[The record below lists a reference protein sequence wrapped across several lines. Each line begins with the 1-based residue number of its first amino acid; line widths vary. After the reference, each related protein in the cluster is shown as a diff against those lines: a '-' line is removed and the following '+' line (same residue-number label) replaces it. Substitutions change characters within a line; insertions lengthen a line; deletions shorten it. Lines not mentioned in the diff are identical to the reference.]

1 MSLTLAQDVFLFQPS
16 ASSRAKSDRAKVF
29 SSVGTSTNRPDIV
42 SRSIMGVV
50 KATATDSKANCNVE
64 RRATLLHI
72 LVRSRLFLRT
82 SLSSEIVRIQY
93 MRLCALADPCSLMNN
108 MGNGTQTHIRFF
120 FDTNTGRCREF
131 VYSGEGGN
139 DNRFDSLQECKKV
152 CLGATHT
159 LPPSTSGLKKLDS

>member
-1 MSLTLAQDVFLFQPS
+1 M
-16 ASSRAKSDRAKVF
+16 
-29 SSVGTSTNRPDIV
+29 N
-42 SRSIMGVV
+42 
-50 KATATDSKANCNVE
+50 
-64 RRATLLHI
+64 
-72 LVRSRLFLRT
+72 
-82 SLSSEIVRIQY
+82 
-93 MRLCALADPCSLMNN
+93 LADPCSLMNN

-159 LPPSTSGLKKLDS
+159 LPPSTSGLKKLNSELQSFLFCGISLFLCLQTSVRSPRKPGRATRGCCDGILTPVQAAAKSSRTEVVMAIAIAS